1 MKRTNDTIGVKKMK
15 HVKSS
20 LIVLAAVFTASMI
33 SSVQAGVVADCTST
47 GYSYMSGSVASPDKD
62 YMLTGEMA
70 ADSWWGFSWLSF
82 ETPDSTVEIAY
93 LNLQS
98 IAQGGG
104 MWAVPDSSPVTMTVY
119 AVTADVASI
128 TSSNVSDFRDN
139 HIGGAVA
146 SISVSGGDAIYSWD
160 ITDLVNGWITGDNY
174 GLVLSVDGDG
184 STVYG
189 KFSGLGHSTGMAP
202 VITDTALA
210 VPEPATMMLLGL
222 GSLIRLRKRK

>member
-1 MKRTNDTIGVKKMK
+1 MK
-15 HVKSS
+15 HIKSS
-20 LIVLAAVFTASMI
+20 LMVFAVLTTGLI

-47 GYSYMSGSVASPDKD
+47 GYSYMSGSVASSDKD

-70 ADSWWGFSWLSF
+70 ADSWWGFSWLTF
-82 ETPDSTVEIAY
+82 ETPDSTVGSAY

-98 IAQGGG
+98 IAQSGG
-104 MWAVPDSSPVTMTVY
+104 MWVTPDSSPVTISVY

-128 TSSNVSDFRDN
+128 TSSNVSDFKDN
-139 HIGGAVA
+139 HIGEAIA
-146 SISVSGGDAIYSWD
+146 SMTVRGGEMIYSWD
-160 ITDLVNGWITGDNY
+160 ITDLVNGWVAGNNY
-174 GLVLSVDGDG
+174 GLVLSVDSDG

-189 KFSGLGHSTGMAP
+189 KFAGIGHSTGITP

-222 GSLIRLRKRK
+222 GSLISLRKRK